1 VTVDISTEPER
12 PQHPRITYL
21 GGSSTSPEIIRRMSE
36 EASGTVMVILDSDHS
51 RGHVLNELTAYSPLV
66 TPGSFIV
73 VEDTNLNGHPAA
85 PGFGPGP
92 MEAVQEFLGTH
103 PEFRVDREYE
113 KFFMTFNPHGYLRR
127 I

>member
-1 VTVDISTEPER
+1 
-12 PQHPRITYL
+12 
-21 GGSSTSPEIIRRMSE
+21 
-36 EASGTVMVILDSDHS
+36 
-51 RGHVLNELTAYSPLV
+51 
-66 TPGSFIV
+66 
-73 VEDTNLNGHPAA
+73 
-85 PGFGPGP
+85 

>member
-1 VTVDISTEPER
+1 
-12 PQHPRITYL
+12 
-21 GGSSTSPEIIRRMSE
+21 MSE

-51 RGHVLNELTAYSPLV
+51 RAHVLDELTAYGPLV
-66 TPGSFIV
+66 TSGSFLL

-85 PGFGPGP
+85 PDFGPGP

-103 PEFRVDREYE
+103 PEFRVDRGWE
-113 KFFMTFNPHGYLRR
+113 KFFMTFNPRGYLRR